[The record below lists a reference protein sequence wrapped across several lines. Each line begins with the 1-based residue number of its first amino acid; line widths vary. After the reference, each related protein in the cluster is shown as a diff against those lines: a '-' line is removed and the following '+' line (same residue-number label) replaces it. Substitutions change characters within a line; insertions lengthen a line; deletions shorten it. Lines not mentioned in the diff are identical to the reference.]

1 MQEHPSTCIT
11 AQIWIKQ
18 RKHNRRLRFCQ
29 AISWFLTSFV
39 SFTFEVKR
47 KKRIFGG
54 ISKDLGLSHVQL
66 DYFTGRQS
74 LPVYSLSD
82 RGFWRV
88 RDLST
93 KSCHCS
99 RDFCSAVASCAQ
111 LKVKL
116 RHFVKSSRWV
126 HCTLKAPPLV
136 KYWTVLVFPIHSN
149 IYTTVRSPRVA
160 INRKWCIFAFAS
172 FLTCMDRRQP
182 RLMSCGWF
190 FCWAQTYFLITFF
203 FLRNL
208 LHYRMAL
215 NEAGGYETTCERGN
229 SCCVA

>member
-1 MQEHPSTCIT
+1 M
-11 AQIWIKQ
+11 
-18 RKHNRRLRFCQ
+18 
-29 AISWFLTSFV
+29 
-39 SFTFEVKR
+39 
-47 KKRIFGG
+47 
-54 ISKDLGLSHVQL
+54 QL
-66 DYFTGRQS
+66 DYFTGHQS

-116 RHFVKSSRWV
+116 WHFVKSSRWV

-160 INRKWCIFAFAS
+160 INRKWCIFAFVKFPYLYGPTAAAADVVWMILLLS
-172 FLTCMDRRQP
+172 ADIFPDN
-182 RLMSCGWF
+182 
-190 FCWAQTYFLITFF
+190 FF
-203 FLRNL
+203 FPPKLPTLQNGSEWSRWLWNNLWKGEQLLCRLKATVMSVNKRTLHFSRRPLGNMQTKNRTSIVEELR
-208 LHYRMAL
+208 
-215 NEAGGYETTCERGN
+215 
-229 SCCVA
+229 